1 MVLLE
6 AKNLTKLFGG
16 LAAVIDLSFHIE
28 TGEVLGFIGPN
39 GAGKTTVFNLVT
51 GVLHPSGG
59 QIFFKNAEITGN
71 PPYEITQLG
80 IARIFQGSRHFSN
93 ASVFDNLIVGRHCR
107 TCSGLWHS
115 ILRTSLA
122 KREELDNREKALEI
136 LEFLGL
142 ESYQTEL
149 AKNIP
154 QAMQRRLDIGIA
166 LATEPSLLL
175 LDEPTAGMNPEET
188 FQLMEL
194 IKRIQSRGIV
204 ILLIEHDMQVIM
216 DVCERIFV
224 LNYGKKIAEGSPEEI
239 QENPEVIEAYLGKED
254 FDLVSIESS

>member
-6 AKNLTKLFGG
+6 AKNLTKFFGG
-16 LAAVIDLSFHIE
+16 LAAVDNLSFHIE
-28 TGEVLGFIGPN
+28 MGEIVGLIGPN

-51 GVLHPSGG
+51 GVVHPSRGR
-59 QIFFKNAEITGN
+59 IFFKNAEITAK
-71 PPYEITQLG
+71 PPYEITKRG

-93 ASVFDNLIVGRHCR
+93 ASVLDNVIVGRHCR
-107 TCSGLWHS
+107 TYSGLWHS
-115 ILRTSLA
+115 ILRTSMA
-122 KREELDNREKALEI
+122 KKEDRDSKEKALEI
-136 LEFLGL
+136 LAFLGL
-142 ESYQTEL
+142 ESYQMEL

-166 LATEPSLLL
+166 LAAEPSLLL

-194 IKRIQSRGIV
+194 VKGIQSKGVV
-204 ILLIEHDMQVIM
+204 IFLIEHDTQVIM

-224 LNYGKKIAEGSPEEI
+224 LNYGKKIAEGYPEEI